1 MKKNKVRVPP
11 MLAAVIQNALIGA
24 EGHEFTHLPAC
35 PHCGGPVSGYDSKSR
50 KFVTLVEND
59 TTRDIIV
66 RVKRYRCS
74 RCGRVSP
81 AQSPFYPDTRV
92 GSPVVDL
99 CTVLAEEMPL
109 HRVAKVM
116 RQLGIQIDRGSV
128 RNYAMM
134 ETGHIPTTNIFG
146 IRIPDSVMSLS
157 IIAARRL

>member
-1 MKKNKVRVPP
+1 MKKKVRVPP
-11 MLAAVIQNALIGA
+11 MLAAVVQNALIEA

-35 PHCGGPVSGYDSKSR
+35 PHCGGSLSGYDSKSR
-50 KFVTLVEND
+50 KFVTLIEND

-66 RVKRYRCS
+66 RVRRYRCS
-74 RCGRVSP
+74 QCSRVSS
-81 AQSPFYPDTRV
+81 AHSPFYPDTRV

-99 CTVLAEEMPL
+99 CIVLAEEMPL
-109 HRVAKVM
+109 HRVSVVM

-134 ETGHIPTTNIFG
+134 DTGHIPTTNMFG

-157 IIAARRL
+157 ILAARRV